1 MIAFSSTGK
10 GKREPCARAA
20 LFLDRQSEQSFAFR
34 STGRAKTQA
43 LFLRQA
49 EQKRRTF
56 FLRQAGG
63 KGSFELENALFTLL
77 VEEKVRKCS
86 SAVKSQFRPK

>member
-20 LFLDRQSEQSFAFR
+20 LFLDKQSEKSHAFS
-34 STGRAKTQA
+34 STGKAKTHKF
-43 LFLRQA
+43 FLRQA

-56 FLRQAGG
+56 FLRLAGG
-63 KGSFELENALFTLL
+63 KGSFELEHVFFILL